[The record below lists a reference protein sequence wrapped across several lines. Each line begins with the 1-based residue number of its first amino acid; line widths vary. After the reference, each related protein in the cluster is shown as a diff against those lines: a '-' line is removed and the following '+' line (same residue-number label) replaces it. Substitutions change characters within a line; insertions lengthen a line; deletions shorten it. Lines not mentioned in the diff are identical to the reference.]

1 MEGIEDIDKA
11 ISELDKKMEGLNIAR
26 ICFHE
31 GDKSLLMSMLI
42 RIKNKYHYPIHRHI
56 WKDESYT
63 ILEGSCDFIE
73 YDENGKELKKIR
85 LDKGG
90 YYFNKRRLFHTLVP
104 KSDIVTYIEHTTGPF
119 DGRKLEYIGKIQAN

>member
-1 MEGIEDIDKA
+1 MLSSVKRGVFVVDGEGIEDIDKA

-73 YDENGKELKKIR
+73 YDENGKELK
-85 LDKGG
+85 
-90 YYFNKRRLFHTLVP
+90 NKTRQRRILF
-104 KSDIVTYIEHTTGPF
+104 
-119 DGRKLEYIGKIQAN
+119 